1 MKFNLT
7 SEIIEKIEKRCSE
20 FVAHKHVFEIHGASV
35 DLIDGAFWTISI
47 GWGNPNEPKEFHNK
61 EIVFEDKHY
70 SFDFLCGM
78 IYQLIDDVEM
88 NEGGAQ

>member
-1 MKFNLT
+1 MKFNLN

-20 FVAHKHVFEIHGASV
+20 FIPPKHVFEIQGVSV

-47 GWGNPNEPKEFHNK
+47 GWGDQNESTEFHNK
-61 EIVFEDKHY
+61 EIVFEDKCY

-78 IYQLIDDVEM
+78 IYQLMDDVET
-88 NEGGAQ
+88 GGN